1 MGKDNF
7 KFDLNA
13 KKVKATDEELLA
25 SLKEYTNIV
34 GSRYFSK
41 SEYNKWKDKKAHSS
55 TISARFGSWKKALK
69 ILGIIGGREFK
80 YTSQEFVDNLETI
93 WKQLG
98 YPPGQRKISKLGLKI
113 SQTPYRRIW
122 GSVKTAC
129 IQISKYHEGKI
140 KKEELL
146 FGKSAYKIRQAIN
159 LNIRYAVLKRDNF
172 KCVKCGRSP
181 SVNHKVELEVD
192 HIKPVAR
199 GGTSDVENL
208 QTLCKDCNQGK
219 KDKE

>member
-1 MGKDNF
+1 MENDNF

-25 SLKEYTNIV
+25 SLKEYANIV
-34 GSRYFSK
+34 GSRYFSE
-41 SEYNKWKDKKAHSS
+41 SEYNKWKNKKAHFS
-55 TISARFGSWKKALK
+55 TISTRFGSWKKALK

-80 YTSQEFVDNLETI
+80 YTPQELIDNLEAI

-98 YPPGQRKISKLGLKI
+98 YPPGKRKISKLGLKI
-113 SQTPYRRIW
+113 SERPYKRIW
-122 GSVKTAC
+122 GSVHAAC

-146 FGKSAYKIRQAIN
+146 AGKSAYKMRQAIP

-192 HIKPVAR
+192 HIKPVVR
-199 GGTSDVENL
+199 GGTSDIKNL